1 MNDTL
6 RMLIMQVVA
15 NLFAVVVALG
25 LVDIT
30 AENMGL
36 ITVLINSILLL
47 AAYAWKTGQQ
57 SSVKPLVE
65 DS

>member
-15 NLFAVVVALG
+15 NVFAVVVALG
-25 LVDIT
+25 LVDIS

-36 ITVLINSILLL
+36 ITVLINSMLLL
-47 AAYAWKTGQQ
+47 VAYFWKTGQGTT
-57 SSVKPLVE
+57 S
-65 DS
+65 